1 MNLRGFDKLSP
12 NGLGMVMSKAGWQT
26 KPLGNLCDVLDS
38 QRKPITKSHRVAG
51 EYPYYGATGILD
63 FVEGYIFDEPLVL
76 VGEDGAKWASG
87 ENTAFAIEG
96 KCWVNNHAHVLRPHR
111 SEITDNWLIHFLVH
125 SDLSEFVSGLTV
137 PKLNQGSLKEICIP
151 VPPLP
156 EQQRIVTILDQAF
169 DGIATAK
176 ANAEQNLQNA
186 RALFESHLQSVF
198 TQRGEGW
205 EKKPLT
211 AVCEA
216 IFAGGDVPK
225 GNSSKTETDKY
236 RIPIF
241 TNGEKNK
248 GLYGYTDTARVTE
261 PSITISARGTIGYSE
276 IRKESYYPAIRL
288 IVVIPK
294 KEILDLS
301 FLYYAIESTDIGH
314 SGTSIPQLTVPMVS
328 GFTIPVPPIAEQQM
342 IVERIDAL
350 REETQRLE
358 SLYQRKLAALDELK
372 KSLLNQAFSGA
383 L

>member
-1 MNLRGFDKLSP
+1 YWFLTDERVEQIDATSTGARMPRANMN
-12 NGLGMVMSKAGWQT
+12 A
-26 KPLGNLCDVLDS
+26 VLDF
-38 QRKPITKSHRVAG
+38 
-51 EYPYYGATGILD
+51 E
-63 FVEGYIFDEPLVL
+63 
-76 VGEDGAKWASG
+76 
-87 ENTAFAIEG
+87 
-96 KCWVNNHAHVLRPHR
+96 
-111 SEITDNWLIHFLVH
+111 FL
-125 SDLSEFVSGLTV
+125 
-137 PKLNQGSLKEICIP
+137 
-151 VPPLP
+151 LP
-156 EQQRIVTILDQAF
+156 QISEQQRIVGILDAAF

-211 AVCEA
+211 AVCDA

-248 GLYGYTDTARVTE
+248 GLYGYTNMARVTE

-328 GFTIPVPPIAEQQM
+328 GFTIPVPPIAVQQT
-342 IVERIDAL
+342 IVGQLDAL

-358 SLYQRKLAALDELK
+358 SLFQRKLAALDELK
-372 KSLLNQAFSGA
+372 KSLLHQAFSGM

>member
-1 MNLRGFDKLSP
+1 M
-12 NGLGMVMSKAGWQT
+12 KAGWQT
-26 KPLGNLCDVLDS
+26 IALQSLCEDVNVGHVGPSSMHRDS
-38 QRKPITKSHRVAG
+38 NGIPFLMGKNVGTGEIYTHNIERVTEAFHRSQPKS
-51 EYPYYGATGILD
+51 
-63 FVEGYIFDEPLVL
+63 
-76 VGEDGAKWASG
+76 K
-87 ENTAFAIEG
+87 
-96 KCWVNNHAHVLRPHR
+96 LRPGDIVVVRIGKSGQAAKIPNGLGEANCSGLVVIKQPHG
-111 SEITDNWLIHFLVH
+111 IHPDFLVYYLN
-125 SDLSEFVSGLTV
+125 SPIGRGYSLSQARGSTRLT
-137 PKLNQGSLKEICIP
+137 LNTSSVAETPVP
-151 VPPLP
+151 VPPLA
-156 EQQRIVTILDQAF
+156 EQQRIVGILDEAF
-169 DGIATAK
+169 DGIATAT
-176 ANAEQNLQNA
+176 ANAEQNLKNA

-198 TQRGEGW
+198 NQRGEGW

-248 GLYGYTDTARVTE
+248 GLYGYTNTARVTE
-261 PSITISARGTIGYSE
+261 PSLTISARGTIGYSE
-276 IRKESYYPAIRL
+276 IRNESYYPAIRL

-328 GFTIPVPPIAEQQM
+328 GFTIPVPPMAVQQT

-358 SLYQRKLAALDELK
+358 SLYQRKLAVLDELK
-372 KSLLNQAFSGA
+372 NSLLHQAFSGV